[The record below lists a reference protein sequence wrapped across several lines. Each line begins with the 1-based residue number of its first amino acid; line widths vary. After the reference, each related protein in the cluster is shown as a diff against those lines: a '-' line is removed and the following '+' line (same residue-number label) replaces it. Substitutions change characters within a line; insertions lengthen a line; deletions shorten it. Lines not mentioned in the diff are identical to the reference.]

1 MYGLI
6 FIVSMVIYYNIFSG
20 LIEEKKK
27 YENIFKDHKSY
38 LWNFDRA
45 RIKSTVNPSYF
56 EDAVSLIKKY
66 SINYNR
72 IYIISQYDSV
82 LPFLAHKIS
91 AMPFHD
97 LKWYNMTDKELEKS
111 VTLISSQRPEYVF
124 VDRDINRNYKEEIIL
139 SSVPSFGYLHEESE
153 WRAERLSLMAHI
165 FNKVSEEYVL
175 VESGKLLSVYKRK

>member
-1 MYGLI
+1 
-6 FIVSMVIYYNIFSG
+6 
-20 LIEEKKK
+20 
-27 YENIFKDHKSY
+27 
-38 LWNFDRA
+38 
-45 RIKSTVNPSYF
+45 
-56 EDAVSLIKKY
+56 
-66 SINYNR
+66 
-72 IYIISQYDSV
+72 
-82 LPFLAHKIS
+82 
-91 AMPFHD
+91 
-97 LKWYNMTDKELEKS
+97 MTDKELEKS

>member
-6 FIVSMVIYYNIFSG
+6 FIVSMIIYYNIFSG

-66 SINYNR
+66 SIN
-72 IYIISQYDSV
+72 
-82 LPFLAHKIS
+82 
-91 AMPFHD
+91 
-97 LKWYNMTDKELEKS
+97 
-111 VTLISSQRPEYVF
+111 
-124 VDRDINRNYKEEIIL
+124 
-139 SSVPSFGYLHEESE
+139 
-153 WRAERLSLMAHI
+153 
-165 FNKVSEEYVL
+165 
-175 VESGKLLSVYKRK
+175 